1 MFSSYSD
8 RKEMAA
14 SSEENKTFVIRW
26 RSTQAKE
33 MLC

>member
-1 MFSSYSD
+1 
-8 RKEMAA
+8 MAA

-26 RSTQAKE
+26 RLTQAKE